1 MKKFITIMVIALFF
15 YGCPLSKGDKNNEEK
30 SEKYSQV
37 EIILSDFSKKITS
50 YYEGRKQPIP
60 NNFDY
65 KEFIRILEKTY
76 PDQGKVNLIKK
87 NYKIKARSAN
97 NGYSVVLCDPD
108 TNNKLMEDI
117 ADPRCSLS
125 KVEIRFWDK
134 EHVYPCIF
142 EENWLQYCK

>member
-1 MKKFITIMVIALFF
+1 MKNIITVIIIALFF
-15 YGCPLSKGDKNNEEK
+15 YGCPLIKGDKNNDEK
-30 SEKYSQV
+30 AEKYSQV

-50 YYEGRKQPIP
+50 YYDRKNQSIP
-60 NNFDY
+60 ANFDE
-65 KEFIRILEKTY
+65 KEFIRILEENY
-76 PDQGKVNLIKK
+76 PNQGKVTLIKK
-87 NYKIKARSAN
+87 NYKIKARSVN

-125 KVEIRFWDK
+125 RVEIRFWDK
-134 EHVYPCIF
+134 EGTYPCIF